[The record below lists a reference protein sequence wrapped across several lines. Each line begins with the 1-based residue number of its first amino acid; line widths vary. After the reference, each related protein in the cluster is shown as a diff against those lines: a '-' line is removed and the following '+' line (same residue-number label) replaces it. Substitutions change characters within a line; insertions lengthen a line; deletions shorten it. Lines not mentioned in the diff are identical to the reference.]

1 MQKDIER
8 IILNVLSNESCSK
21 LLISTKKDLSSLVK
35 KLEAGSVENIS
46 VVPNIDNVGNQYFDM
61 FIALDDIDINETD
74 IGTIKNL
81 ISSKIILFT
90 SSLNLM
96 DDTMMKMGLQ
106 REIINEKIGC
116 RCYSYNLETYNNK
129 RSWNNADGWANPE
142 NFDKFRW

>member
-8 IILNVLSNESCSK
+8 IILNILSNECCSK

-46 VVPNIDNVGNQYFDM
+46 LVPNIASVGNQYFDM

-90 SSLNLM
+90 SSLDLM
-96 DDTMMKMGLQ
+96 DEDALV
-106 REIINEKIGC
+106 I
-116 RCYSYNLETYNNK
+116 SV
-129 RSWNNADGWANPE
+129 SAS
-142 NFDKFRW
+142 F

>member
-1 MQKDIER
+1 MQKGIER
-8 IILNVLSNESCSK
+8 IILNILSNEGCSK

-46 VVPNIDNVGNQYFDM
+46 VVPNITNIGNQYFDM

-90 SSLNLM
+90 SSINLI
-96 DDTMMKMGLQ
+96 DDTMMKIGLQ
-106 REIINEKIGC
+106 REIIN
-116 RCYSYNLETYNNK
+116 
-129 RSWNNADGWANPE
+129 
-142 NFDKFRW
+142 